1 MLFALPPAAADD
13 HRLAVAL
20 HTFGDA
26 LGNRRRLWQAACRR
40 PRATRCT
47 CEPCASGTTAR
58 GFAGMSEAAV
68 RRGVLVIQPLPG
80 IGDMV
85 WHLPHLLAIARY
97 EPEGR
102 VSVLTKPRSLSD
114 QLLAGLP
121 EVAEILWLERKPG
134 RHDGWRGFFRLVADL
149 RTRRYRK
156 LWILHDS
163 GRYLVAGWLAGIPQ
177 RAGIA
182 SGWQRLLLSDRPVEP
197 VPRNLHTVER
207 ADWLL
212 RGLSLEVRRPIPLVA
227 PDTTRRG
234 AIRVRFAACPRPWLV
249 LGIGS
254 SEPFKQWGAEN
265 FSALVAALLERWRG
279 SCFLLGGQAEYAMA
293 GRIEQAAGERETVV
307 ALIQQ
312 PLQEVIA
319 VLAEAQVFIGNDTG
333 MLNLAAACG
342 TASVGLFGHPLSAW
356 VAGSSPCIHP
366 VYPESG
372 LSSDGVRHI
381 RVTAVLEAVERTGLL
396 R

>member
-1 MLFALPPAAADD
+1 MPG
-13 HRLAVAL
+13 VA
-20 HTFGDA
+20 GV
-26 LGNRRRLWQAACRR
+26 
-40 PRATRCT
+40 
-47 CEPCASGTTAR
+47 SAR
-58 GFAGMSEAAV
+58 NA
-68 RRGVLVIQPLPG
+68 RQGVLVVQPLPG

-102 VSVLTKPRSLSD
+102 VSVLTKRRSLAD
-114 QLLAGLP
+114 QLLSEIP
-121 EVAEILWLERKPG
+121 EIAEIHWLERNPG
-134 RHDGWRGFFRLVADL
+134 RHDGWRGFLHLVGDL
-149 RTRRYRK
+149 RRGRYRK

-163 GRYLVAGWLAGIPQ
+163 SRYLLAGWLAGIPR

-182 SGWQRLLLSDRPVEP
+182 SGWQRLLLSDRPAEP
-197 VPRNLHTVER
+197 VPRHLHTVER

-212 RGLSLEVRRPIPLVA
+212 RGLSLDLRRRLPLLTA
-227 PDTTRRG
+227 RASQRS
-234 AIRVRFAACPRPWLV
+234 AIRSRFAACPRPWLA

-254 SEPFKQWGAEN
+254 SDASRQWGTDN
-265 FSALVAALLERWRG
+265 FSALVAALLGRWGG
-279 SCFLLGGQAEYAMA
+279 SCFLLGGQAERDMA
-293 GRIEQAAGERETVV
+293 ERIMQVGDASTTIVT
-307 ALIQQ
+307 LIQQ

-319 VLAEAQVFIGNDTG
+319 LLAEAQVFIGNDTG

-372 LSSDGVRHI
+372 LSHQGVGSI
-381 RVTAVLEAVERTGLL
+381 RVAAVLAAVERTGIA
-396 R
+396 